1 MTRVVVLFA
10 ALGFAA
16 FGCSRF
22 TLGEGGLPR
31 ISDEQTRVLPR
42 LTAED
47 VDPAAGYESPP
58 LMRASELLPPEVIAG
73 PHHRVREEVA
83 TDGFFRIY
91 QVESD
96 FGAFDVA
103 GDIAVRQRVQE
114 VHALAAVAALESD
127 PEWRIARAKA
137 EADALVASARLVA
150 EPSDSVE
157 GVPDET
163 WQEVLRVAHLSPDGR
178 APGEVRL
185 RRQVIDFESRKRRLA
200 RQLGVDPFSD
210 LRDLQRALNGAAWT
224 LAAGGYPLERVPSLL
239 ETSVAPVPEDLLPAE
254 RLAELYARDSPEDL
268 RRRSRI
274 ELAVMGV
281 PSEKIEAFLAH
292 PAYTPRTQT
301 GIVEALLGLEPARE
315 RGAYLDAALQAR
327 SPEDAWLYV
336 FGGLILR
343 YHHLEVAPVERLV
356 RISERATAA
365 VTRDGKL
372 VLPGQVDYVVWSRP
386 VERIARVFAEA
397 RVPGVRRHELWLS
410 GAASP
415 LARRELAAR
424 GITVV
429 DGVLARLAPR
439 LAK

>member
-1 MTRVVVLFA
+1 MTRAIAVALAVV
-10 ALGFAA
+10 ALGCARA
-16 FGCSRF
+16 
-22 TLGEGGLPR
+22 TLDESALPK

-47 VDPAAGYESPP
+47 MDPAAGYESPP
-58 LMRASELLPPEVIAG
+58 VLRASELLPREVIAG

-91 QVESD
+91 HVESD
-96 FGAFDVA
+96 FGAFDVP

-114 VHALAAVAALESD
+114 VHALAALEALGGD
-127 PEWRIARAKA
+127 PEWRAARETA

-157 GVPDET
+157 GVPNDT
-163 WQEVLRVAHLSPDGR
+163 WREVMRVAELAPDGR
-178 APGEVRL
+178 APEEERL
-185 RRQVIDFESRKRRLA
+185 RRQVLDFESRKRLLGR
-200 RQLGVDPFSD
+200 RLGVDPFSD

-224 LAAGGYPLERVPSLL
+224 LAAGGYPLERIPSLT

-254 RLAELYARDSPEDL
+254 RLAELYAHDSPEDL

-292 PAYTPRTQT
+292 PAYSPRTQT
-301 GIVEALLGLEPARE
+301 GIVEALLGLEPARD
-315 RGAYLDAALQAR
+315 RAAYLDAALQAR
-327 SPEDAWLYV
+327 NSGDAWLYV

-343 YHHLEVAPVERLV
+343 HYHLEVAPVERLV

-372 VLPGQVDYVVWSRP
+372 VLPGQVDYVLWSRP
-386 VERIARVFAEA
+386 VDRIARVFVEA
-397 RVPGVRRHELWLS
+397 RVPGVRAHELWLT
-410 GAASP
+410 GAVSP
-415 LARRELAAR
+415 LAHRELSAR

>member
-1 MTRVVVLFA
+1 MTRGRGLFVVL
-10 ALGFAA
+10 ALAA
-16 FGCSRF
+16 FGCSQGLFER
-22 TLGEGGLPR
+22 GLPK

-58 LMRASELLPPEVIAG
+58 AMFASELLPPEVRTS
-73 PHHRVREEVA
+73 PHHRVRDEVA

-91 QVESD
+91 HVESD

-114 VHALAAVAALESD
+114 VHALAALEALESD
-127 PEWRIARAKA
+127 AEWRAARATA
-137 EADALVASARLVA
+137 EADALVASARLVV

-157 GVPDET
+157 GVPEDT
-163 WQEVLRVAHLSPDGR
+163 WQEVMRVAELAPDGR
-178 APGEVRL
+178 APEEERL
-185 RRQVIDFESRKRRLA
+185 RRQVLDFESRKRRLA
-200 RQLGVDPFSD
+200 RQLAVDPFSD
-210 LRDLQRALNGAAWT
+210 LRELQRGLNRAAWT
-224 LAAGGYPLERVPSLL
+224 LAAGGYPLERIPSLA
-239 ETSVAPVPEDLLPAE
+239 ETSVAPVPEDLLPAA
-254 RLAELYARDSPEDL
+254 RLAELYAHDSPEDL

-292 PAYTPRTQT
+292 PAYSPRTQT
-301 GIVEALLGLEPARE
+301 GIVEALLGLEPARD

-327 SPEDAWLYV
+327 RPEDAWLYV

-343 YHHLEVAPVERLV
+343 YHHLQVSPVERLV
-356 RISERATAA
+356 QISERATAA

-386 VERIARVFAEA
+386 VDRIARAFAEA
-397 RVPGVRRHELWLS
+397 RVPGVRAHELWVT
-410 GAASP
+410 GAVSP
-415 LARRELAAR
+415 LARRELAER

-439 LAK
+439 LGK